1 MKFLQR
7 LSFNFWYFGNPPWDT
22 GISPPEL
29 LEFIDTHPAG
39 RALDLG
45 CGTGT
50 NVITL
55 ARAGWSVTGV
65 DFASRAIGMARKKAR
80 AANVQAKLRVGDVTR
95 LDGIEGPF
103 DLALDMGCFHAVNDR
118 AAYLRELDRVLAPDG
133 FWLMYGFVQTPA
145 SLDGPGTSFGLSEA
159 DLELVGQTLTLVH
172 RRDGSDRGD
181 RPSAWFLY
189 QKNKP

>member
-7 LSFNFWYFGNPPWDT
+7 FGFNFSYFGRPPWDT

-29 LEFIDTHPAG
+29 LDFIASHPAG

-55 ARAGWSVTGV
+55 AQAGWSVTGV
-65 DFASRAIGMARKKAR
+65 DFAAR
-80 AANVQAKLRVGDVTR
+80 AVGLARRKVRAAHVRAELLVRDVTR
-95 LDGIEGPF
+95 LDGIDGPF
-103 DLALDMGCFHAVNDR
+103 DLALDIGCFHNVDDR
-118 AAYLRELDRVLAPDG
+118 SAYLRELERVLAPDG
-133 FWLMYGFVQTPA
+133 FWLMYGFLQA
-145 SLDGPGTSFGLSEA
+145 PGAGFGLSEA
-159 DLELVGQTLTLVH
+159 DLELVRPPLTLAW
-172 RRDGSDRGD
+172 RRDGADREA

-189 QKNKP
+189 QKIRP